1 MELLEKHEFEIE
13 SGLAHIP
20 TAFKA
25 VYGKGKPAIGFL
37 GEFDALSGLSQEAD
51 KLERKEVEKGACSHG
66 CGHHM
71 LGTASIGAA
80 FQLKD
85 YIEENNLDAK
95 VIYSSYPGEE
105 GGSGKAFM
113 AKTRVF
119 DDANIALTWHPFNGN
134 AILTGSMQANKQ
146 VYIRFY
152 GQGSHAAF
160 SPELGRSALDG
171 LELLNV
177 GLNFLREHIKS
188 DERLHYAITDTGG
201 KSPNVV
207 QAFAEGLYLL
217 RAP

>member
-119 DDANIALTWHPFNGN
+119 DDADIALT
-134 AILTGSMQANKQ
+134 
-146 VYIRFY
+146 
-152 GQGSHAAF
+152 
-160 SPELGRSALDG
+160 
-171 LELLNV
+171 
-177 GLNFLREHIKS
+177 
-188 DERLHYAITDTGG
+188 
-201 KSPNVV
+201 
-207 QAFAEGLYLL
+207 
-217 RAP
+217 